1 MGTEEKFAEDKMTWL
16 EKAHAEGKR
25 QILLH
30 QLSFKF
36 GELPED
42 FVGRLTAMMDD
53 AALNAFGEQLLVAN
67 SLVEIHFPAEVD
79 NQ

>member
-42 FVGRLTAMMDD
+42 FLRRLIAIMDN

-67 SLVEIHFPAEVD
+67 SSFPG
-79 NQ
+79 